1 MVALIGGRV
10 NGEVG
15 VTKRVVG
22 RLMPKADRSRCGQ
35 TLMESGFSQTRLS
48 ICGTVTLAL
57 NNTGSLEDKT
67 DKDSSTLGS

>member
-35 TLMESGFSQTRLS
+35 TLSGVWLLS
-48 ICGTVTLAL
+48 DKAEYLWYCYPGT
-57 NNTGSLEDKT
+57 EQHWQ
-67 DKDSSTLGS
+67 LGRQDR